1 MFKSTYLHKT
11 LGRNINK
18 SKEKWVEKAQRAKKD
33 EKEPKGEKEAAG
45 WKLTSFNPPTPPHH
59 HPRLFNHPVPLI
71 KPPATH
77 YFPLFYHPPPI
88 ETVIS
93 QALSI
98 DSLYFSFIFSLRLY
112 EFQWNEGNDN
122 STNRGA
128 GLIAS
133 SWKRHASSVA
143 IFPPFPIPLF
153 DFIKRLTFSSQW
165 AGMDLTSASLMVSLL
180 PNFPLVILLTQLITD
195 AFSG

>member
-1 MFKSTYLHKT
+1 MGGKSGCLNQLICLKRLEET
-11 LGRNINK
+11 NK

-122 STNRGA
+122 STKRGA

-143 IFPPFPIPLF
+143 IFPLFQFPYLISL
-153 DFIKRLTFSSQW
+153 S
-165 AGMDLTSASLMVSLL
+165 AGHFLANGQVR
-180 PNFPLVILLTQLITD
+180 I
-195 AFSG
+195 